1 MQMLPDCLRLYL
13 VTDAPERCRCGLVET
28 VRRAIAGGV
37 TLVQYRREHAD
48 RATMLQEAAQLRELT
63 RAAGI
68 PFIVNNDVHLA
79 LEVGADGVHVGQTD
93 MPPAQARRLIG
104 KGMMLGLSVSNERE
118 MRAVDTALVDYVGCG
133 PVFPTAT
140 KGDAAPAVGA
150 EGWASLSALCPLP
163 LVAIGG
169 INAERTRAIRAAGR
183 CDGVAVVSAIC
194 GAPDPAAAAA
204 ELLHAFLQP

>member
-13 VTDAPERCRCGLVET
+13 VTDAPERCRHGLQET
-28 VRRAIAGGV
+28 VRRAIAGGA

-48 RATMLQEAAQLRELT
+48 RATMLQEAAQLRTLT

-68 PFIVNNDVHLA
+68 PLIVNNDVRLA
-79 LEVGADGVHVGQTD
+79 LEVEADGVHVGQSD

-104 KGMMLGLSVSNERE
+104 RGMMLGLSVSNAEE
-118 MRAVDTALVDYVGCG
+118 MRAVDPALVDYVGCG

-140 KGDAAPAVGA
+140 KGDAAPAVGTD
-150 EGWASLSALCPLP
+150 GWARLAALCPLP

-169 INAERTRAIRAAGR
+169 INAARARAIRAAGR
-183 CDGVAVVSAIC
+183 CNGVAVVSAIC
-194 GAPDPAAAAA
+194 GAQNPETAAA
-204 ELLHAFLQP
+204 ELLQALMQP

>member
-1 MQMLPDCLRLYL
+1 MQMPPDCLRLYL
-13 VTDAPERCRCGLVET
+13 VTDAPERCRHGLLET

-37 TLVQYRREHAD
+37 TLVQYRREHAE
-48 RATMLQEAAQLRELT
+48 RAEMLQEAAQLRSLT

-68 PFIVNNDVHLA
+68 PLIVNNDVRLA
-79 LEVGADGVHVGQTD
+79 LEVEADGVHVGQRD

-104 KGMMLGLSVSNERE
+104 PRMMLGLSVSNAAE

-140 KGDAAPAVGA
+140 KADAAPAVGV
-150 EGWASLSALCPLP
+150 EGWARLAALCPLP

-169 INAERTRAIRAAGR
+169 INAERARAIRAAGR

-194 GAPDPAAAAA
+194 GAQAPEAAAA
-204 ELLHAFLQP
+204 ELLQALMQP